1 MHWLGYLAV
10 AAITVLA
17 GAGGYAVAATRTDAI
32 HACAAKR
39 TGALRLAKS
48 CNRHERAVSWAKSGP
63 AGAAGARGPQGS
75 PGTNGQPGAPATKLF
90 VLDDINGNI
99 VRSSGAVS
107 ISQQSTNNGNATVS
121 RTVTFDADVSDC
133 VAVATASVDDGSVTP
148 IGPLETSI
156 SGHTVTVSEPILG
169 GGILIPFALAVF
181 C

>member
-48 CNRHERAVSWAKSGP
+48 CNRHERAVSWAKVGP
-63 AGAAGARGPQGS
+63 AGAAGARGSQGS

-90 VLDDINGNI
+90 VLDDINGNV
-99 VRSSGAVS
+99 VRSSGGVS
-107 ISQQSTNNGNATVS
+107 VSQQSTNNNTNTVARTITFPAVSPAVWPWPRPRSTTARRRRSGRS
-121 RTVTFDADVSDC
+121 RPRSP
-133 VAVATASVDDGSVTP
+133 VARSGCPNRLWEEGS
-148 IGPLETSI
+148 
-156 SGHTVTVSEPILG
+156 
-169 GGILIPFALAVF
+169 
-181 C
+181 